1 MAENN
6 SATSEAILLRLDT
19 DSRKRRSK
27 RRSVIPTLSFP
38 TSSRIQGRTSA
49 LLSEAGSCFVN
60 GEYNGCVSVL
70 ATAVEYSL
78 RDLLHSRLKLN
89 SLVKAAIERGVLN
102 PRQAEVFDKLRRYRN
117 NVVHSDLPELAKG
130 IVLKVQEVAIT
141 EKGLVPSS
149 DWSDV
154 QPDDAAM
161 QEIAGSLAAESI
173 VQSILL
179 DTRRIL
185 CDLYGGTVEGDVKI

>member
-1 MAENN
+1 MAE
-6 SATSEAILLRLDT
+6 SRLETSKAILVRLDT
-19 DSRKRRSK
+19 DSREQRSK
-27 RRSVIPTLSFP
+27 RLAVIPTLLFP
-38 TSSRIQGRTSA
+38 TTSQIPSRTFA

-89 SLVKAAIERGVLN
+89 SLVKTARERGVLN

-130 IVLKVQEVAIT
+130 IVLKVQDVAIT

-154 QPDDAAM
+154 QLDDAAM

-179 DTRRIL
+179 DNRRVL
-185 CDLYGGTVEGDVKI
+185 CELYGGTVEGYV

>member
-1 MAENN
+1 MAE
-6 SATSEAILLRLDT
+6 SRLETSKAILVRLDT
-19 DSRKRRSK
+19 DSREQRSK
-27 RRSVIPTLSFP
+27 RLAVIPTLLFP
-38 TSSRIQGRTSA
+38 TTSQIPSRTFA

-78 RDLLHSRLKLN
+78 RDLLHRRLKLN
-89 SLVKAAIERGVLN
+89 SLVKAAKERGILN
-102 PRQAEVFDKLRRYRN
+102 PRQAEVLDKLRQYRN

-130 IVLKVQEVAIT
+130 IVLKVQDVAIT

-154 QPDDAAM
+154 QPNDATM
-161 QEIAGSLAAESI
+161 QEIAGSLSAESI

-179 DTRRIL
+179 DTGRVL
-185 CDLYGGTVEGDVKI
+185 CELYGGTVEGYV